1 MQYYELK
8 PWTGVGKD
16 ANAYIDWTQFK
27 EETVTKLIKG
37 KKINEDEIKFSS
49 IWLKNVSKRFPD
61 LMGTGSSEYFITDK
75 FKDLILS
82 MESPEN
88 IHFIHGVFTRKPKE
102 YWLMNLLNNVE
113 CFDWENSEYTIYD
126 EARVG
131 RKAINEIEK
140 LAIKEEKVN
149 GRNIFQIAEYPFS
162 IYISQKLKDAMEE
175 HGITGY
181 ALDRHIYEII
191 TT

>member
-1 MQYYELK
+1 MKYYEIV
-8 PWTGVGKD
+8 PWTGVGKE
-16 ANAYIDWTQFK
+16 ANAYVDWTQFK
-27 EETVTKLIKG
+27 RETVTKLIKG
-37 KKINEDEIKFSS
+37 EKINDNEIEFKN

-61 LMGTGSSEYFITDK
+61 LMGTGSSEFFITSK
-75 FKDLILS
+75 FKELIES

-88 IHFIHGVFTRKPKE
+88 IHFISGEFTRKPKH
-102 YWLMNLLNNVE
+102 YWLVNLLNNVA
-113 CFDWENSEYTIYD
+113 CFDWEKSDYTLYD
-126 EARVG
+126 ETLVG
-131 RKAINEIEK
+131 RKAINSIEK

-149 GRNIFQIAEYPFS
+149 GRNIFRIEEKPVS

-181 ALDRHIYEII
+181 ALDRHVYEII